1 MKKILVL
8 LLILFSSF
16 VNSQEIKKKYKFN
29 FQLDNRYSSIRGN
42 NIMIFG
48 TKIGLQYRNLT
59 RFGVGV
65 SFIIN
70 PVDISYTNKKTQK
83 VEDNKI
89 NFWYASIFSDWILY
103 KNKKLECFVT
113 EQIGYGKPNFV
124 KEVDN
129 EVVSNLTV
137 PLLLNEISGQA
148 NYKITSWI
156 GLGAG
161 AGYRNLWNGNS
172 NLKRTFDAPIY
183 IVKVIIYPES
193 FFSK

>member
-1 MKKILVL
+1 M
-8 LLILFSSF
+8 SSF
-16 VNSQEIKKKYKFN
+16 VYSQEIKKKCKFN

-42 NIMIFG
+42 NILIFG
-48 TKIGLQYRNLT
+48 TKIGLQYKNLT
-59 RFGVGV
+59 RFGVGA
-65 SFIIN
+65 SFILN
-70 PVDISYTNKKTQK
+70 PVDISYTSKKTGK
-83 VEDNKI
+83 LEENKI
-89 NFWYASIFSDWILY
+89 NFWYASLFNDWILY
-103 KNKKLECFVT
+103 KNKKFECFVT

-124 KEVDN
+124 REVDN
-129 EVVSNLTV
+129 ETVSNISV
-137 PLLLNEISGQA
+137 PLLVNEISGQS

-183 IVKVIIYPES
+183 IVKLIIYPES